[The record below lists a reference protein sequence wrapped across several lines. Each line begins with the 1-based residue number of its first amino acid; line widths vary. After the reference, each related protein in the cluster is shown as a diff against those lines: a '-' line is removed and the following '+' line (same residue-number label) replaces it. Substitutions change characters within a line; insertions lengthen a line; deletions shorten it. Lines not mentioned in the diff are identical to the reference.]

1 MRERNSKNV
10 KCKRRLTPLFSVKLK
25 CVFFFK
31 NPRNECQK
39 DCVIIYPQKS
49 FLELL
54 FPDLCVSYILTYQ
67 IPNKDIYRLLTH
79 VLCNFTEKKG
89 NSSNSD
95 ITNNIS
101 SSYDLGFGSGNQL
114 FQERVRV
121 QASHDCFA
129 LWSKIFYSCQCYD
142 HHCWW
147 TIR

>member
-1 MRERNSKNV
+1 MQ
-10 KCKRRLTPLFSVKLK
+10 TTDWPPLFSVKLK
-25 CVFFFK
+25 CVFFSK
-31 NPRNECQK
+31 
-39 DCVIIYPQKS
+39 I
-49 FLELL
+49 LELMSKGL
-54 FPDLCVSYILTYQ
+54 RNSISSEIILRNTISWSVCFIHIYQ